1 MKRGFDFLMERMR
14 SRRPALLLGAGFSVG
29 AANGEGKPLLLASQL
44 SCDLYDHFFVSG
56 ELSGIDP
63 AILRDIR
70 RMDLKEVC
78 TYLRDLG
85 RADARDEFLTRAFKG
100 CTPSPEGY
108 HNKLAQYPWEYIFS
122 TNIDDLVE
130 AIYREAQT
138 ELSVWDRSNPTG
150 TIREC
155 ETNLIKLHGSVDDPE
170 NGYVFDNSEYRDFTI
185 DANSLLKEFAHQ
197 ALQHDLV
204 LVGMQF
210 QDEDLQTILDIY
222 ERSGYSGDPYYRIF
236 ILPSVSG
243 RLRLRLES
251 SPQDVWI
258 QGDTK
263 AFLESLDREIIIPD
277 REKSYLKEKGAV
289 FLEDISWSTPSSFEL
304 YRGVEAVYPD
314 FFHEADIFPQDLEAW
329 KKEVASATGS
339 ATCCSAIWSPCRR
352 GRGWRSTWTTPPTTT
367 SSSST

>member
-130 AIYREAQT
+130 AIYREAFSMEDKMLQSMKADI
-138 ELSVWDRSNPTG
+138 EEKFRVSQEAFQGAPQEDM
-150 TIREC
+150 EF
-155 ETNLIKLHGSVDDPE
+155 LHKFAFICTLG
-170 NGYVFDNSEYRDFTI
+170 FD
-185 DANSLLKEFAHQ
+185 
-197 ALQHDLV
+197 V
-204 LVGMQF
+204 
-210 QDEDLQTILDIY
+210 
-222 ERSGYSGDPYYRIF
+222 
-236 ILPSVSG
+236 
-243 RLRLRLES
+243 
-251 SPQDVWI
+251 
-258 QGDTK
+258 
-263 AFLESLDREIIIPD
+263 
-277 REKSYLKEKGAV
+277 YLKKLMIEKMI
-289 FLEDISWSTPSSFEL
+289 DEL
-304 YRGVEAVYPD
+304 AADRQEQGKKKAHKANPEEA
-314 FFHEADIFPQDLEAW
+314 
-329 KKEVASATGS
+329 K
-339 ATCCSAIWSPCRR
+339 
-352 GRGWRSTWTTPPTTT
+352 
-367 SSSST
+367 